1 MTNFKISVS
10 VNCRVFKSGKSLK
23 INVFIDPA
31 IKKHV
36 GRCLRSIAHTIGAA
50 LIYYS
55 SQHSA
60 LSKTVRDTFNHFGF
74 GSPSKPF
81 RSTVID
87 YNEPLII
94 WFGQGISI
102 VPFICILVRIFSKE
116 IFFSEDSWQSIGV
129 GPTNSERISISYGEM
144 IPQIDTNAADAA
156 MPTNPAKDPDFH
168 EAVIDELRAQKDE
181 ELLRWIKDNEF
192 RNKFQAIAST
202 N

>member
-1 MTNFKISVS
+1 MTHSMAFHHS
-10 VNCRVFKSGKSLK
+10 
-23 INVFIDPA
+23 DPV
-31 IKKHV
+31 IKRHV
-36 GRCLRSIAHTIGAA
+36 GRCLRSIAHVIGAA

-81 RSTVID
+81 RSTVTD

-94 WFGQGISI
+94 WFGQ
-102 VPFICILVRIFSKE
+102 
-116 IFFSEDSWQSIGV
+116 DSWQSIGA
-129 GPTNSERISISYGEM
+129 GPTNSERIALTYGEQ
-144 IPQIDTNAADAA
+144 IPQINTDSNDVLPA
-156 MPTNPAKDPDFH
+156 NPAKEADFR

-181 ELLRWIKDNEF
+181 ELLRWVKDNEF
-192 RNKFQAIAST
+192 RNKFQAIESS

>member
-1 MTNFKISVS
+1 MLLT
-10 VNCRVFKSGKSLK
+10 
-23 INVFIDPA
+23 DPA

-36 GRCLRSIAHTIGAA
+36 GRCLRSFAHAIGAA

-60 LSKTVRDTFNHFGF
+60 LSKTVRDTFNNFGF

-81 RSTVID
+81 RTTVFD

-94 WFGQGISI
+94 WFG
-102 VPFICILVRIFSKE
+102 K
-116 IFFSEDSWQSIGV
+116 DSWQSIGV
-129 GPTNSERISISYGEM
+129 GPTNSERISITYSAQ
-144 IPQIDTNAADAA
+144 IPQTDNNNQSIL
-156 MPTNPAKDPDFH
+156 PSNPARDIDFR
-168 EAVIDELRAQKDE
+168 EAIIDELRAQKDE

-192 RNKFQAIAST
+192 RNKFQSIANT

>member
-1 MTNFKISVS
+1 MHRNKIDLVS
-10 VNCRVFKSGKSLK
+10 FLL
-23 INVFIDPA
+23 DPA

-60 LSKTVRDTFNHFGF
+60 LSKTVRDSFNHFGF

-81 RSTVID
+81 RNTVTD

-94 WFGQGISI
+94 WFGQ
-102 VPFICILVRIFSKE
+102 
-116 IFFSEDSWQSIGV
+116 DSWQSIGV
-129 GPTNSERISISYGEM
+129 GPTNSERIAVTYGEL
-144 IPQIDTNAADAA
+144 IPQIDTVATDVALPKN
-156 MPTNPAKDPDFH
+156 PTKDPDFR

-181 ELLRWIKDNEF
+181 ELLRWVKDNEF
-192 RNKFQAIAST
+192 RNKFQAVATT

>member
-1 MTNFKISVS
+1 M
-10 VNCRVFKSGKSLK
+10 
-23 INVFIDPA
+23 
-31 IKKHV
+31 
-36 GRCLRSIAHTIGAA
+36 IGAA

-81 RSTVID
+81 RTTVTD
-87 YNEPLII
+87 YNEPLVI
-94 WFGQGISI
+94 WFGQ
-102 VPFICILVRIFSKE
+102 
-116 IFFSEDSWQSIGV
+116 DSWQSGIGV
-129 GPTNSERISISYGEM
+129 GPSNSERIRHTYGEQ
-144 IPQIDTNAADAA
+144 IPQINTDANDVLPANPTKNAE
-156 MPTNPAKDPDFH
+156 FR

-192 RNKFQAIAST
+192 RNKFQAIESS

>member
-1 MTNFKISVS
+1 MYS
-10 VNCRVFKSGKSLK
+10 
-23 INVFIDPA
+23 NVVDTDPA

-36 GRCLRSIAHTIGAA
+36 GRCLRSVAHAIGAA

-60 LSKTVRDTFNHFGF
+60 LSKMVRDTFNHFGF

-81 RSTVID
+81 RSIIVD

-94 WFGQGISI
+94 WFGT
-102 VPFICILVRIFSKE
+102 
-116 IFFSEDSWQSIGV
+116 DSWQNIGV
-129 GPTNSERISISYGEM
+129 GPTNSERIAITYGAQ
-144 IPQIDTNAADAA
+144 IPQIDRNSEYILPND
-156 MPTNPAKDPDFH
+156 PAKDTNFR
-168 EAVIDELRAQKDE
+168 EAIIDELRAQKDD

-192 RNKFQAIAST
+192 RNKFQPITTS